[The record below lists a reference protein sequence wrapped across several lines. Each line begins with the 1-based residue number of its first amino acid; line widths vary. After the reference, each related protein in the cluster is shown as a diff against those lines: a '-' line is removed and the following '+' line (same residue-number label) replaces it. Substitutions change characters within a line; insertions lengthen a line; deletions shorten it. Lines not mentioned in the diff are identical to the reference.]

1 MHSALLRWGPPL
13 GAGYLRL
20 VGATTRFQSV
30 GEKPVQ
36 SLRRSGEPL
45 LGACWH
51 NRLLGPVVPYR
62 NQNVGV
68 AISQSDDGELIS
80 RVVAAFGFV
89 PIRGSSSRGGSQVL
103 RTMLRHLGRGHDVVF
118 TPDGPRGPRYVVQP
132 GLAHLAC
139 RTRRPV
145 VPIGVGIS
153 PKVVFSSW
161 DRFQLPLPFGR
172 ICLHYGEVL
181 RFTRDDPLADVQQRI
196 SAALTAA
203 TEAAD
208 RALGVSSP

>member
-20 VGATTRFQSV
+20 VGATTRYQLV
-30 GEKPVQ
+30 GEDA
-36 SLRRSGEPL
+36 RRALGRIEGPL
-45 LGACWH
+45 LTACWH
-51 NRLLGPVVPYR
+51 NRLLGPVFPYR
-62 NQNVGV
+62 NQNAGV

-80 RVVAAFGFV
+80 RVVEAFGFV

-103 RTMLRHLGRGHDVVF
+103 RTMLRHLGQGYDVVF
-118 TPDGPRGPRYVVQP
+118 TPDGPRGPRYLVQP

-139 RTRRPV
+139 RTGRPV
-145 VPIGVGIS
+145 LPVGVGMS
-153 PKVVFSSW
+153 RKLVFSSW

-172 ICLHYGEVL
+172 IRIQFGEVL
-181 RFTRDDPLADVQQRI
+181 RFTRDDSLGDVQQRI
-196 SAALTAA
+196 GAALIAA